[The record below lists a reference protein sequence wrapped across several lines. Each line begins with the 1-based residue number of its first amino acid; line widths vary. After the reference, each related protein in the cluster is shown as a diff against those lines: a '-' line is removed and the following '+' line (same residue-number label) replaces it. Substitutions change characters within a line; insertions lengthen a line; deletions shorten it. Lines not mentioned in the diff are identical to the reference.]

1 MFKENIASL
10 PSDFN
15 PFNVVTEYMWA
26 RTGPRSPIKKNIS
39 ENGDR
44 ENFLTKNF
52 QDTECPNFFVVYVV
66 LQTLRIESMQP
77 IESPSAFWKNTDKVF
92 PTGHREQSIGLLT
105 RSLLKPAVGWTGSG
119 LFSGF
124 KILSTVATYF
134 IFLAV

>member
-1 MFKENIASL
+1 
-10 PSDFN
+10 
-15 PFNVVTEYMWA
+15 MWA